1 MNKLSKKSRGL
12 NLFLSVIFIL
22 FALVQLNDPDP
33 YVWFTIYILVAV
45 ALIAS
50 IFVRLPMWAI
60 YIAFAGM
67 VLYAGFHASYFL
79 EWLYSDNPGELFGE
93 MSEERYY
100 LEGTREFLGLL
111 IALAAFVYLAIQ
123 NRNKK

>member
-1 MNKLSKKSRGL
+1 MAHLSGSSKIV
-12 NLFLSVIFIL
+12 NVFLSVIFIL
-22 FALVQLNDPDP
+22 FAMVQLNDPDP
-33 YVWFTIYILVAV
+33 YVWFTIYILVAI

-111 IALAAFVYLAIQ
+111 IALAAVVYLAIQ